1 MTRLSWLKMNKTTC
15 FDVNIENGIAH
26 ISMNRPDKMNSMIR
40 VFWKELPDIIKEID
54 KNSEARVIVLSGQ
67 GKHFSAG
74 MDLSTF
80 VPPKKSEVEVD
91 PARQREVFY
100 HEVLELQ
107 DAFTAL
113 EECRMPTIASI
124 HGACVGGAID
134 MTAACDMRYCSEN
147 AFFKIAE
154 VDIGI
159 AADVGTLQRLPSLIP
174 LAKLRELA
182 FTGRKFDSAEAKSL
196 GFVNE
201 VFESEEMLAEEV
213 QKIAENIA
221 SKSPLVTRVIKK
233 QINYARDHTVRD
245 SLDFHAVWNASLIS
259 GKDMQEAMKAYV
271 NKTNGEYDDLE
282 PKKSFWEKEG
292 LI

>member
-1 MTRLSWLKMNKTTC
+1 MNKLTC
-15 FDVNIENGIAH
+15 FDVSIENGIAH
-26 ISMNRPDKMNSMIR
+26 ISMNRPDQLNSMIR
-40 VFWKELPDIIKEID
+40 VFWKELPDLIKEID
-54 KNSEARVIVLSGQ
+54 KNSDARVIVLSGQ

-74 MDLSTF
+74 MDLATF

-134 MTAACDMRYCSEN
+134 MVAACDMRYCSED

-174 LAKLRELA
+174 LASLRELA
-182 FTGRKFDSAEAKSL
+182 FTGRKFDSSEAKSL
-196 GFVNE
+196 GLVNE
-201 VFESEEMLAEEV
+201 VFESQETLADEV
-213 QKIAENIA
+213 QKIALNIA
-221 SKSPLVTRVIKK
+221 KKSPLVTRVIKK
-233 QINYARDHTVRD
+233 QINYARDHSVRD
-245 SLDFHAVWNASLIS
+245 SLEFHATWNASLIS
-259 GKDMQEAMKAYV
+259 GKDMQEAMTSYM
-271 NKTNGEYDDLE
+271 NKTEGDFDDLE
-282 PKKSFWEKEG
+282 PKKYFWEKEG

>member
-1 MTRLSWLKMNKTTC
+1 MNKLTC
-15 FDVNIENGIAH
+15 FDVSIENGIAH
-26 ISMNRPDKMNSMIR
+26 ISMNRPDQLNSMIR
-40 VFWKELPDIIKEID
+40 VFWKELPDLIKEID
-54 KNSEARVIVLSGQ
+54 KNSDARVIVLSGQ

-74 MDLSTF
+74 MDLATF

-134 MTAACDMRYCSEN
+134 MVAACDMRYCSED

-174 LAKLRELA
+174 LASLRELA
-182 FTGRKFDSAEAKSL
+182 FTGRKFDSFEAKSL
-196 GFVNE
+196 GLVNE
-201 VFESEEMLAEEV
+201 VFESQDTLADEV
-213 QKIAENIA
+213 QKIALNIA
-221 SKSPLVTRVIKK
+221 KKSPLVTRVIKK
-233 QINYARDHTVRD
+233 QINYARDHSVRD
-245 SLDFHAVWNASLIS
+245 SLEFHATWNASLIS
-259 GKDMQEAMKAYV
+259 GKDMQEAMTSYM
-271 NKTNGEYDDLE
+271 NKTEGDFDDLE

>member
-1 MTRLSWLKMNKTTC
+1 
-15 FDVNIENGIAH
+15 
-26 ISMNRPDKMNSMIR
+26 MIR
-40 VFWKELPDIIKEID
+40 VFWKELPDLIKDID
-54 KNSEARVIVLSGQ
+54 KNSDARVIVLSGQ

-74 MDLSTF
+74 MDLATF

-134 MTAACDMRYCSEN
+134 MVAACDMRYCSED

-174 LAKLRELA
+174 LASLRELA
-182 FTGRKFDSAEAKSL
+182 FTGRKFDSSEAKSL
-196 GFVNE
+196 GLVNE
-201 VFESEEMLAEEV
+201 VFESQETLADEV
-213 QKIAENIA
+213 QKIAQNIA
-221 SKSPLVTRVIKK
+221 KKSPLVTRVIKK
-233 QINYARDHTVRD
+233 QINYARDHSVRD
-245 SLDFHAVWNASLIS
+245 SLEFHATWNASLIS
-259 GKDMQEAMKAYV
+259 GKDMQEAMTSYM
-271 NKTNGEYDDLE
+271 NKTEGDFDDLE

>member
-1 MTRLSWLKMNKTTC
+1 MNKLTC
-15 FDVNIENGIAH
+15 FDVSIENGIAH
-26 ISMNRPDKMNSMIR
+26 ISMNRPGQLNSMIR
-40 VFWKELPDIIKEID
+40 VFWKELPDLIKEID
-54 KNSEARVIVLSGQ
+54 KNSDARVIVLSGQ

-74 MDLSTF
+74 MDLATF

-134 MTAACDMRYCSEN
+134 MVAACDMRYCSED

-174 LAKLRELA
+174 LASLRELA
-182 FTGRKFDSAEAKSL
+182 FTGRKFDSSEAKSL
-196 GFVNE
+196 GLVNE
-201 VFESEEMLAEEV
+201 VFESQETLADEV
-213 QKIAENIA
+213 QKIALNIA
-221 SKSPLVTRVIKK
+221 KKSPLVTRVIKK
-233 QINYARDHTVRD
+233 QINYARDHSVRD
-245 SLDFHAVWNASLIS
+245 SLEFHATWNASLIS
-259 GKDMQEAMKAYV
+259 GKDMQEAMTSYM
-271 NKTNGEYDDLE
+271 NKTEGDFDDLE

>member
-1 MTRLSWLKMNKTTC
+1 MNKLTC
-15 FDVNIENGIAH
+15 FDVSIENGIAH
-26 ISMNRPDKMNSMIR
+26 ISMNRPDQLNSMIR
-40 VFWKELPDIIKEID
+40 VFWKELPELIKEID
-54 KNSEARVIVLSGQ
+54 KNSDARVIVLSGQ

-74 MDLSTF
+74 MDLATF

-134 MTAACDMRYCSEN
+134 MVAACDMRYCSED

-174 LAKLRELA
+174 LASLRELA
-182 FTGRKFDSAEAKSL
+182 FTGRKFNSSEAKSL
-196 GFVNE
+196 GLVNE
-201 VFESEEMLAEEV
+201 VFESQETLADEV
-213 QKIAENIA
+213 QKIAQNIA
-221 SKSPLVTRVIKK
+221 KKSPLVTRVIKK
-233 QINYARDHTVRD
+233 QINYARDHSVRD
-245 SLDFHAVWNASLIS
+245 SLEFHATWNASLIS
-259 GKDMQEAMKAYV
+259 GKDMQEAMTSYM
-271 NKTNGEYDDLE
+271 NKTEGDFDDLE

>member
-1 MTRLSWLKMNKTTC
+1 MNKLTC
-15 FDVNIENGIAH
+15 FDVSIENGIAH
-26 ISMNRPDKMNSMIR
+26 ISMNRPDQLNSMIR
-40 VFWKELPDIIKEID
+40 VFWKELPDLIKDID
-54 KNSEARVIVLSGQ
+54 KNSDARVIVLSGQ

-74 MDLSTF
+74 MDLATF

-134 MTAACDMRYCSEN
+134 MAAACDMRYCSED

-174 LAKLRELA
+174 LASLRELA
-182 FTGRKFDSAEAKSL
+182 FTGRKFDSSEAKLL
-196 GFVNE
+196 GLVNE
-201 VFESEEMLAEEV
+201 VFESQETLADEV
-213 QKIAENIA
+213 QKIALNIA
-221 SKSPLVTRVIKK
+221 KKSPLVTRVIKK
-233 QINYARDHTVRD
+233 QINYARDHSVRD
-245 SLDFHAVWNASLIS
+245 SLEFHATWNASLIS
-259 GKDMQEAMKAYV
+259 GKDMQEAMTSYM
-271 NKTNGEYDDLE
+271 NKTEGDFDDLE

>member
-1 MTRLSWLKMNKTTC
+1 MNKLTC
-15 FDVNIENGIAH
+15 FDVSIENGIAH
-26 ISMNRPDKMNSMIR
+26 ISMNRPDQLNSMIR
-40 VFWKELPDIIKEID
+40 VFWKELPELIKEID
-54 KNSEARVIVLSGQ
+54 KNSDARVIVLSGQ

-74 MDLSTF
+74 MDLATF

-134 MTAACDMRYCSEN
+134 MVAACDMRYCSED

-174 LAKLRELA
+174 LASLRELA
-182 FTGRKFDSAEAKSL
+182 FTGRKFDSSEAKSL
-196 GFVNE
+196 GLVNE
-201 VFESEEMLAEEV
+201 VFESQETLADEV
-213 QKIAENIA
+213 QKIALNIA
-221 SKSPLVTRVIKK
+221 KKSPLVTRVIKK
-233 QINYARDHTVRD
+233 QINYARDHSVRD
-245 SLDFHAVWNASLIS
+245 SLEFHATWYASLIS
-259 GKDMQEAMKAYV
+259 GKDMQEAMTSYM
-271 NKTNGEYDDLE
+271 NKTEGDFDDLE

>member
-1 MTRLSWLKMNKTTC
+1 MS
-15 FDVNIENGIAH
+15 IENGIAH
-26 ISMNRPDKMNSMIR
+26 ISMNRPDQLNSMIR
-40 VFWKELPDIIKEID
+40 VFWKELPDLIKEID
-54 KNSEARVIVLSGQ
+54 KNSDARVIVLSGQ

-74 MDLSTF
+74 MDLATF

-134 MTAACDMRYCSEN
+134 MVAACDMRYCSED

-174 LAKLRELA
+174 LASLRELA
-182 FTGRKFDSAEAKSL
+182 FTGRKFDSSEAKSL
-196 GFVNE
+196 GLVNE
-201 VFESEEMLAEEV
+201 VFESQETLADEV
-213 QKIAENIA
+213 QKIALNIA
-221 SKSPLVTRVIKK
+221 KKSPLVTRVIKK
-233 QINYARDHTVRD
+233 QINYARDHSVRD
-245 SLDFHAVWNASLIS
+245 SLEFHATWNASLIS
-259 GKDMQEAMKAYV
+259 GKDMQEAMTSYM
-271 NKTNGEYDDLE
+271 NKTEGDFDDLE

>member
-1 MTRLSWLKMNKTTC
+1 MNKLTC
-15 FDVNIENGIAH
+15 FDVSIENGIAH
-26 ISMNRPDKMNSMIR
+26 ISMNRPDQLNSMIR
-40 VFWKELPDIIKEID
+40 VFWKELPDLIKEID
-54 KNSEARVIVLSGQ
+54 KNSDARVIVLSGQ

-74 MDLSTF
+74 MDLATF

-134 MTAACDMRYCSEN
+134 MVAACDMRYCSEDS
-147 AFFKIAE
+147 FFKIAE

-174 LAKLRELA
+174 LASLRELA
-182 FTGRKFDSAEAKSL
+182 FTGRKFDSSEAKSL
-196 GFVNE
+196 GLVNE
-201 VFESEEMLAEEV
+201 VFESQETLADEV
-213 QKIAENIA
+213 QKIALNIA
-221 SKSPLVTRVIKK
+221 KKSPLVTRVIKK
-233 QINYARDHTVRD
+233 QINYARDHSVRD
-245 SLDFHAVWNASLIS
+245 SLEFHATWNASLIS
-259 GKDMQEAMKAYV
+259 GKDMQEAMTSYM
-271 NKTNGEYDDLE
+271 NKTEGDFDDLE

>member
-1 MTRLSWLKMNKTTC
+1 MNKLTC
-15 FDVNIENGIAH
+15 FDVSIENGIAH
-26 ISMNRPDKMNSMIR
+26 ISMNRPDQLNSMIR
-40 VFWKELPDIIKEID
+40 VFWKELPDLIKDID
-54 KNSEARVIVLSGQ
+54 KNSDARVIVLSGQ

-74 MDLSTF
+74 MDLATF

-134 MTAACDMRYCSEN
+134 MVAACDMRYCSED

-174 LAKLRELA
+174 LASLRELA
-182 FTGRKFDSAEAKSL
+182 FTGRKFDSSEAKSL
-196 GFVNE
+196 GLVNE
-201 VFESEEMLAEEV
+201 VFESQETLADEV
-213 QKIAENIA
+213 QKIALNIA
-221 SKSPLVTRVIKK
+221 KKSPLVTRVIKK
-233 QINYARDHTVRD
+233 QINYARDHSVRD
-245 SLDFHAVWNASLIS
+245 SLEFHATWNASLIS
-259 GKDMQEAMKAYV
+259 GKDMQEAMTSYM
-271 NKTNGEYDDLE
+271 NKTEGDFDDLE

>member
-1 MTRLSWLKMNKTTC
+1 MNKLTC
-15 FDVNIENGIAH
+15 FDVSIENGIAH
-26 ISMNRPDKMNSMIR
+26 ISMNRPDQLNSMIR
-40 VFWKELPDIIKEID
+40 VFWKELPDLIKEID
-54 KNSEARVIVLSGQ
+54 KNSDARVIVLSGQ

-74 MDLSTF
+74 MDLATF

-134 MTAACDMRYCSEN
+134 MVAACDMRYCSED

-174 LAKLRELA
+174 LASLRELA
-182 FTGRKFDSAEAKSL
+182 FTGRKFDSSEAKSL
-196 GFVNE
+196 GLVNE
-201 VFESEEMLAEEV
+201 VFESQETLADEV
-213 QKIAENIA
+213 QKIALNIA
-221 SKSPLVTRVIKK
+221 KKSPLVTRVIKK
-233 QINYARDHTVRD
+233 QINYARDHSVRD
-245 SLDFHAVWNASLIS
+245 SLEFHATWNASLIS
-259 GKDMQEAMKAYV
+259 GKDMQEAMTSYM
-271 NKTNGEYDDLE
+271 NKTEGDFDDLE
-282 PKKSFWEKEG
+282 PKRSFWEKEG

>member
-1 MTRLSWLKMNKTTC
+1 MNKLTC
-15 FDVNIENGIAH
+15 FDVSIENGIAH
-26 ISMNRPDKMNSMIR
+26 ISMNRPDQLNSMIR
-40 VFWKELPDIIKEID
+40 VFWKELPDLIKEID
-54 KNSEARVIVLSGQ
+54 KNSDARVIVLSGQ

-74 MDLSTF
+74 MDLATF

-134 MTAACDMRYCSEN
+134 MVAACDMRYCSED

-174 LAKLRELA
+174 LASLRELA
-182 FTGRKFDSAEAKSL
+182 FTGRKFDSSEAKLL
-196 GFVNE
+196 GLVNE
-201 VFESEEMLAEEV
+201 VFESQETLADEV
-213 QKIAENIA
+213 QKIALNIA
-221 SKSPLVTRVIKK
+221 KKSPLVTRVIKK
-233 QINYARDHTVRD
+233 QINYARDHSVRD
-245 SLDFHAVWNASLIS
+245 SLEFHATWNASLIS
-259 GKDMQEAMKAYV
+259 GKDMQEAMTSYM
-271 NKTNGEYDDLE
+271 NKTEGDFDDLE

>member
-1 MTRLSWLKMNKTTC
+1 MNKLTC
-15 FDVNIENGIAH
+15 FDVSIENGIAH
-26 ISMNRPDKMNSMIR
+26 ISMNRPDQLNSMIR
-40 VFWKELPDIIKEID
+40 VFWKELPDLIKEID
-54 KNSEARVIVLSGQ
+54 KNSDARVIVLSGQ

-74 MDLSTF
+74 MDLATF

-134 MTAACDMRYCSEN
+134 MVAACDMRYCSED

-174 LAKLRELA
+174 LASLRELA
-182 FTGRKFDSAEAKSL
+182 FTGRKFDSSEAKSL
-196 GFVNE
+196 GLVNE
-201 VFESEEMLAEEV
+201 VFESQDTLADEV
-213 QKIAENIA
+213 QKIALNIA
-221 SKSPLVTRVIKK
+221 KKSPLVTRVIKK
-233 QINYARDHTVRD
+233 QINYARDHSVRD
-245 SLDFHAVWNASLIS
+245 SLEFHATWNASLIS
-259 GKDMQEAMKAYV
+259 GKDMQEAMTSYM
-271 NKTNGEYDDLE
+271 NKTEGDFDDLE

>member
-1 MTRLSWLKMNKTTC
+1 MNKLTC
-15 FDVNIENGIAH
+15 FDVSIENGIAH
-26 ISMNRPDKMNSMIR
+26 ISMNRPDQLNSMIR
-40 VFWKELPDIIKEID
+40 IFWKELPDLIKEID
-54 KNSEARVIVLSGQ
+54 KNSDARVIVLSGQ

-74 MDLSTF
+74 MDLATF
-80 VPPKKSEVEVD
+80 VPPKKSELEVD

-134 MTAACDMRYCSEN
+134 MVAACDMRYCSED

-174 LAKLRELA
+174 LASLRELA
-182 FTGRKFDSAEAKSL
+182 FTGRKFDSSEAKSL
-196 GFVNE
+196 GLVNE
-201 VFESEEMLAEEV
+201 VFESQETLADEV
-213 QKIAENIA
+213 QKIAQNIA
-221 SKSPLVTRVIKK
+221 KKSPLVTRVIKK
-233 QINYARDHTVRD
+233 QINYARDHSVRD
-245 SLDFHAVWNASLIS
+245 SLEFHATWNASLIS
-259 GKDMQEAMKAYV
+259 GKDMQEAMTSYM
-271 NKTNGEYDDLE
+271 NKTEGDFDDLE

>member
-1 MTRLSWLKMNKTTC
+1 MNKLTC
-15 FDVNIENGIAH
+15 FDVSIENGIAH
-26 ISMNRPDKMNSMIR
+26 ISMNRPDQLNSMIR
-40 VFWKELPDIIKEID
+40 VFWKELPDLIKEID
-54 KNSEARVIVLSGQ
+54 KNSDARVILLSGQ

-74 MDLSTF
+74 MDLATF

-134 MTAACDMRYCSEN
+134 MVAACDMRYCSED

-174 LAKLRELA
+174 LASLRELA
-182 FTGRKFDSAEAKSL
+182 FTGRKFDSSEAKSL
-196 GFVNE
+196 GLVNE
-201 VFESEEMLAEEV
+201 VFESQETLADEV
-213 QKIAENIA
+213 QKIALNIA
-221 SKSPLVTRVIKK
+221 KKSPLVTRVIKK
-233 QINYARDHTVRD
+233 QINYARDHSVRD
-245 SLDFHAVWNASLIS
+245 SLEFHATWNASLIS
-259 GKDMQEAMKAYV
+259 GKDMQEAMTSYM
-271 NKTNGEYDDLE
+271 NKTEGDFDDLE

>member
-1 MTRLSWLKMNKTTC
+1 MNKLTC
-15 FDVNIENGIAH
+15 FDVSTENGIAH
-26 ISMNRPDKMNSMIR
+26 ISMNRPDQLNSMIR
-40 VFWKELPDIIKEID
+40 VFWKELPDLIKEID
-54 KNSEARVIVLSGQ
+54 KNSDARVIVLSGQ

-74 MDLSTF
+74 MDLATF

-91 PARQREVFY
+91 HARQREVFY

-134 MTAACDMRYCSEN
+134 MVAACDMRYCSED

-174 LAKLRELA
+174 LASLRELA
-182 FTGRKFDSAEAKSL
+182 FTGRKFDSSEAKSL
-196 GFVNE
+196 GLVNE
-201 VFESEEMLAEEV
+201 VFESQETLADEV
-213 QKIAENIA
+213 QKIALNIA
-221 SKSPLVTRVIKK
+221 KKSPLVTRVIKK
-233 QINYARDHTVRD
+233 QINYARDHSVRD
-245 SLDFHAVWNASLIS
+245 SLEFHATWNASLIS
-259 GKDMQEAMKAYV
+259 GKDMQEAMTSYM
-271 NKTNGEYDDLE
+271 NKTEGDFDDLE

>member
-1 MTRLSWLKMNKTTC
+1 MSKLTC
-15 FDVNIENGIAH
+15 FDVSIENGIAH
-26 ISMNRPDKMNSMIR
+26 ISMNRPDQLNSMIR
-40 VFWKELPDIIKEID
+40 VFWKELPDLIKEID
-54 KNSEARVIVLSGQ
+54 KNSNARVIVLSGQ

-74 MDLSTF
+74 MDLATF

-134 MTAACDMRYCSEN
+134 MVAACDMRYCSED

-174 LAKLRELA
+174 LASLRELA
-182 FTGRKFDSAEAKSL
+182 FTGRKFDSSEAKSL
-196 GFVNE
+196 GLVNE
-201 VFESEEMLAEEV
+201 VFESQETLADEV
-213 QKIAENIA
+213 RKIAQNIA
-221 SKSPLVTRVIKK
+221 KKSPLVTRVIKK
-233 QINYARDHTVRD
+233 QINYARDHSVRD
-245 SLDFHAVWNASLIS
+245 SLEFHATWNASLIS
-259 GKDMQEAMKAYV
+259 GKDMQEAMTSYM
-271 NKTNGEYDDLE
+271 NKTEGDFDDLE

>member
-1 MTRLSWLKMNKTTC
+1 MNKLTC
-15 FDVNIENGIAH
+15 FDVSIENGIAH
-26 ISMNRPDKMNSMIR
+26 ISMNRPDQLNSMIR
-40 VFWKELPDIIKEID
+40 VFWKELPDLINEID
-54 KNSEARVIVLSGQ
+54 KNSDARVIVLSGQ

-74 MDLSTF
+74 MDLATF

-134 MTAACDMRYCSEN
+134 MVAACDMRYCSED

-174 LAKLRELA
+174 LASLRELA
-182 FTGRKFDSAEAKSL
+182 FTGRKFDSSEAKSL
-196 GFVNE
+196 GLVNE
-201 VFESEEMLAEEV
+201 VFESQETLADEV
-213 QKIAENIA
+213 QKIALNIA
-221 SKSPLVTRVIKK
+221 KKSPLVTRVIKK
-233 QINYARDHTVRD
+233 QINYARDHSVRD
-245 SLDFHAVWNASLIS
+245 SLEFHATWNASLIS
-259 GKDMQEAMKAYV
+259 GKDMQEAMTSYM
-271 NKTNGEYDDLE
+271 NKTEGDFDDLE

>member
-1 MTRLSWLKMNKTTC
+1 MNKLTC
-15 FDVNIENGIAH
+15 FDVSIENGIAH
-26 ISMNRPDKMNSMIR
+26 ISMNRPDQLNSMIR
-40 VFWKELPDIIKEID
+40 VFWKELPDLIKEID
-54 KNSEARVIVLSGQ
+54 KNSDARVIVLSGQ

-74 MDLSTF
+74 MDLATF
-80 VPPKKSEVEVD
+80 VPPKKSKVEVD

-134 MTAACDMRYCSEN
+134 MVAACDMRYCSED

-174 LAKLRELA
+174 LASLRELA
-182 FTGRKFDSAEAKSL
+182 FTGRKFDSSEAKSL
-196 GFVNE
+196 GLVNE
-201 VFESEEMLAEEV
+201 VFESQETLADEV
-213 QKIAENIA
+213 QKIALNIA
-221 SKSPLVTRVIKK
+221 KKSPLVTRVIKK
-233 QINYARDHTVRD
+233 QINYARDHSVRD
-245 SLDFHAVWNASLIS
+245 SLEFHATWNASLIS
-259 GKDMQEAMKAYV
+259 GKDMQEAMTSYM
-271 NKTNGEYDDLE
+271 NKTEGDFDDLE

>member
-1 MTRLSWLKMNKTTC
+1 MSKLTC
-15 FDVNIENGIAH
+15 FDVSIENGIAH
-26 ISMNRPDKMNSMIR
+26 ISMNRPDQLNSMIR
-40 VFWKELPDIIKEID
+40 VFWKELPDLIKEID
-54 KNSEARVIVLSGQ
+54 KNSDARVIVLSGQ

-74 MDLSTF
+74 MDLATF

-134 MTAACDMRYCSEN
+134 MVAACDMRYCSED

-174 LAKLRELA
+174 LASLRELA
-182 FTGRKFDSAEAKSL
+182 FTGRKFDSSEAKSL
-196 GFVNE
+196 GLVNE
-201 VFESEEMLAEEV
+201 VFESQETLADEV
-213 QKIAENIA
+213 QKIALNIA
-221 SKSPLVTRVIKK
+221 KKSPLVTRVIKK
-233 QINYARDHTVRD
+233 QINYARDHSVRD
-245 SLDFHAVWNASLIS
+245 SLEFHATWNASLIS
-259 GKDMQEAMKAYV
+259 GKDMQEAMTSYM
-271 NKTNGEYDDLE
+271 NKTEGDFDDLE

>member
-1 MTRLSWLKMNKTTC
+1 MNKLTC
-15 FDVNIENGIAH
+15 FDVSIENGIAH
-26 ISMNRPDKMNSMIR
+26 ISMNRPDQLNSMIR
-40 VFWKELPDIIKEID
+40 VFWKELPDLIKDID
-54 KNSEARVIVLSGQ
+54 KNSDARVIVLSGQ

-74 MDLSTF
+74 MDLATF

-134 MTAACDMRYCSEN
+134 MVAACDMRYCSED

-174 LAKLRELA
+174 LASLRELA
-182 FTGRKFDSAEAKSL
+182 FTGRKFDSSEAKSL
-196 GFVNE
+196 GLVNE
-201 VFESEEMLAEEV
+201 VFESQETLADEV
-213 QKIAENIA
+213 RKIAQNIA
-221 SKSPLVTRVIKK
+221 KKSPLVTRVIKK
-233 QINYARDHTVRD
+233 QINYARDHSVRD
-245 SLDFHAVWNASLIS
+245 SLEFHATWNASLIS
-259 GKDMQEAMKAYV
+259 GKDMQEAMTSYM
-271 NKTNGEYDDLE
+271 NKTEGDFDDLE

>member
-1 MTRLSWLKMNKTTC
+1 MNKLTC
-15 FDVNIENGIAH
+15 FDVSIENGIAH
-26 ISMNRPDKMNSMIR
+26 ISMNRPDQLNYMIR
-40 VFWKELPDIIKEID
+40 VFWKELPDLIKEID
-54 KNSEARVIVLSGQ
+54 KNSDARVIVLSGQ

-74 MDLSTF
+74 MDLATF

-134 MTAACDMRYCSEN
+134 MVAACDMRYCSED

-174 LAKLRELA
+174 LASLRELA
-182 FTGRKFDSAEAKSL
+182 FTGRKFDSSEAKSL
-196 GFVNE
+196 GLVNE
-201 VFESEEMLAEEV
+201 VFESQETLADEV
-213 QKIAENIA
+213 QKIALNIA
-221 SKSPLVTRVIKK
+221 KKSPLVTRVIKK
-233 QINYARDHTVRD
+233 QINYARDHSVRD
-245 SLDFHAVWNASLIS
+245 SLEFHATWNASLIS
-259 GKDMQEAMKAYV
+259 GKDMQEAMTSYM
-271 NKTNGEYDDLE
+271 NKTEGDFDDLE

>member
-1 MTRLSWLKMNKTTC
+1 MSKLTC
-15 FDVNIENGIAH
+15 FDVSIENGIAH
-26 ISMNRPDKMNSMIR
+26 ISMNRPDQLNSMIR
-40 VFWKELPDIIKEID
+40 VFWKELPDLIKEID
-54 KNSEARVIVLSGQ
+54 KNSDARVIVLSGQ

-74 MDLSTF
+74 MDLATF

-134 MTAACDMRYCSEN
+134 MVAACDMRYCSED

-174 LAKLRELA
+174 LASLRELA
-182 FTGRKFDSAEAKSL
+182 FTGRKFDSSEAKSL
-196 GFVNE
+196 GLVNE
-201 VFESEEMLAEEV
+201 VFESQETLTDEV
-213 QKIAENIA
+213 QKIALNI
-221 SKSPLVTRVIKK
+221 SKKSPLVTRVIKK
-233 QINYARDHTVRD
+233 QINYARDHSVRD
-245 SLDFHAVWNASLIS
+245 SLEFHATWNASLIS
-259 GKDMQEAMKAYV
+259 GKDMQEAMTSYM
-271 NKTNGEYDDLE
+271 NKTEGDFDDLE